1 MNFIYLSM
9 HMIYG
14 DPLVFNLLSCRF
26 AASSNIKILC
36 FVNLSASFPPLF
48 RVVLVVFFLVTRSLF
63 D

>member
-9 HMIYG
+9 HLISG

-26 AASSNIKILC
+26 AASSDIKILC
-36 FVNLSASFPPLF
+36 FVNLSASFPFFTSGGPSL
-48 RVVLVVFFLVTRSLF
+48 FFLVTRSLF